1 MRKILI
7 SPAAVAVVVLASAA
21 QAQQATPPPTS
32 SAPTNQAAPANQA
45 APTNQAT
52 PANQSPPATPEGSLR
67 VQQGD
72 QGAAPQPQGQEYVIQ
87 KGDTLWDLSQKFLAN
102 PWYWPKIW
110 SLNPNIENPHWIYP
124 GNRLR
129 VVPGPGGQGV
139 IEIEQG
145 QAGRERA
152 ATPAEPEE
160 EDVQPP
166 ADLAVVRQGSRESM
180 EAQRTVSSSGKLAFV
195 PPPVLPV
202 RQNGLATPEELRDSG
217 VLDASFEEKEL
228 LANYDT
234 AYVQFPKGK
243 TARPGDMLILFRP
256 GEEISSPKTHHVLG
270 RRVKTVGEAK
280 VLSWDGRIATVQITR
295 ALEEIQRGDR
305 VRPWT
310 QQQVRVAPRPNARE
324 VSGLIIGSL
333 VSGVGELGEWNEVYL
348 DKGKKDGVEI
358 GNTFVVVR
366 KGDGLTTG
374 GLDSGDASSSYM
386 AGEAGMRA
394 KNIRTPDENV
404 GLLIVTDVKDQLS
417 VASVVKSVRE
427 LKAGDVVEMH
437 AQVGSGG
444 P

>member
-1 MRKILI
+1 MRKTLFTL
-7 SPAAVAVVVLASAA
+7 AAMAVVLASAA
-21 QAQQATPPPTS
+21 QAQQGAPPP
-32 SAPTNQAAPANQA
+32 ANPGA
-45 APTNQAT
+45 

-72 QGAAPQPQGQEYVIQ
+72 QGAAQRPPGEEYVIQ
-87 KGDTLWDLSQKFLAN
+87 KGDTLWDLSQKFLNN

-145 QAGRERA
+145 QAGREKPA
-152 ATPAEPEE
+152 AEPEE
-160 EDVQPP
+160 EVVQEP
-166 ADLAVVRQGSRESM
+166 ADLAVIKQGSRES
-180 EAQRTVSSSGKLAFV
+180 AGSQRAVSSSGKLAFV

-234 AYVQFPKGK
+234 AYVEFPKGK
-243 TARPGDMLILFRP
+243 SARPGDMLLLFRP
-256 GEEISSPKTHHVLG
+256 GEEISSPKNHHVLG

-280 VLSWDGRIATVQITR
+280 VLGWDGRIATVQITR

-305 VRPWT
+305 ARPWT
-310 QQQVRVAPRPNARE
+310 QQQVRVAPRPNTRE
-324 VSGLIIGSL
+324 MSGLIVGSL
-333 VSGVGELGEWNEVYL
+333 VSDIGELGEWNEVYV
-348 DKGKKDGVEI
+348 DKGKKDGVEV
-358 GNTFVVVR
+358 GNTFVVIR
-366 KGDGLTTG
+366 KGDGLSTG
-374 GLDSGDASSSYM
+374 GLDSGDASSAYM
-386 AGEAGMRA
+386 AGEAGVRA
-394 KNIRTPDENV
+394 KSVHTPDENV

-417 VASVVKSVRE
+417 VAWVVKSVRE
-427 LKAGDVVEMH
+427 LKSGDVVEMH
-437 AQVGSGG
+437 PQQGSGG